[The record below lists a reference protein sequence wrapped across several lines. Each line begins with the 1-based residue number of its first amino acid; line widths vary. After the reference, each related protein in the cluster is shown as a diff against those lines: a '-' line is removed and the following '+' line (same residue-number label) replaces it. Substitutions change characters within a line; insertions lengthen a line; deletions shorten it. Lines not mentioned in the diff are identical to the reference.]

1 MAGQD
6 SIVFRRLK
14 TLDERT
20 EHAPIV
26 LRQSPFSVS
35 VDNGLCPASLTPS
48 SEMDMASES
57 LLSPSGGRGKV
68 TSPSCLGPAVYALI
82 AITTLVALLLAVL
95 IVSVRRNRLVAVQYP
110 ETGFAFPATDKIAS
124 IQVHDTGSI
133 MDFEDFDAPRHH
145 WPWLFAALS
154 PSQYEPIVPSMIALA
169 RLDIGTK
176 DGRLF
181 SIEVYWWD
189 DSPVGAFIVDAP
201 PPHGSKFYR
210 GGNSKQ
216 FREAI
221 IAAKRDAKMN
231 SGQTRRL
238 QQ

>member
-1 MAGQD
+1 MT
-6 SIVFRRLK
+6 S
-14 TLDERT
+14 
-20 EHAPIV
+20 
-26 LRQSPFSVS
+26 
-35 VDNGLCPASLTPS
+35 NSLLPS
-48 SEMDMASES
+48 SRAHSEPR
-57 LLSPSGGRGKV
+57 LR
-68 TSPSCLGPAVYALI
+68 SCLGSAVLVLAALVV
-82 AITTLVALLLAVL
+82 LLALLFFVL

-110 ETGFAFPATDKIAS
+110 ETGFDFPATDKIAS

-169 RLDIGTK
+169 RLDIRTK

-201 PPHGSKFYR
+201 PPHGRRFYR
-210 GGNSKQ
+210 GGDSRQ
-216 FREAI
+216 FKEAI
-221 IAAKRDAKMN
+221 IAAERDARMN
-231 SGQTRRL
+231 NGWESHSRRSPARSSP
-238 QQ
+238 